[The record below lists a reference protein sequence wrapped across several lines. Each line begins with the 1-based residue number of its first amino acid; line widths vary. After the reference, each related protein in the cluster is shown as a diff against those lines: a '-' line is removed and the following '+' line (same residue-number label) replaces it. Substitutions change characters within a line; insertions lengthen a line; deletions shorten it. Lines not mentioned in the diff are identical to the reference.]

1 MCKFGNFSILLA
13 SENVHIFP
21 KYAYQYQKRYLRQ
34 YFRKTEKMKVGTFT
48 ARLAK
53 LNNYFFY
60 YTPDCMGKMVIALPN
75 NKFVEVENDRARV

>member
-1 MCKFGNFSILLA
+1 
-13 SENVHIFP
+13 
-21 KYAYQYQKRYLRQ
+21 
-34 YFRKTEKMKVGTFT
+34 MKVGTFT